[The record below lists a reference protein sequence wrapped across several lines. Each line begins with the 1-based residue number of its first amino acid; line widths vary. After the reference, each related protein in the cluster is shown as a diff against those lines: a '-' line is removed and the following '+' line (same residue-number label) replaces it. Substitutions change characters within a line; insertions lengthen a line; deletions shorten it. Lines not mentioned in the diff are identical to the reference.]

1 MKRKMVTALLCS
13 MVIATSAAGSAA
25 AVSADTEAVMTE
37 AVEMH
42 RGFGGQGQEN
52 RGGMPGGE
60 FGGQGQEDRGGM
72 PGGEFGGQ
80 GQEDRGSMPGGEF
93 GGQGQQGAPEGQQ
106 QNGQQQN
113 GQQQNGQQGAS
124 NGRQGQMPGRAPEMG
139 SNGATVGKVTAIDG
153 NKVTVSVLKDG
164 KEESVTYDLSDVEI
178 TKAQGGPMMSRVGN
192 QTPPEKPEGESA
204 GSEQQ
209 TPPEKP
215 EGESADSAQQTPS
228 EKPESES
235 ADSAQQTPP
244 EKPEGE
250 SADGAQQGEKAAV
263 SDISAGDLIEIAL
276 DESGNVKSVTLRQ
289 KPDRRGQ
296 VGPSAQNGS
305 AAGAKMSM
313 STDGNTENGE
323 VSTSTE
329 KPEGESDNGEQQT
342 PTEKP
347 EGESDNGEQ
356 QTPTEKPEGESDN
369 GEQQTPPEKPEGE
382 SNNGEQQAPPEKPN
396 GEAPSGEMPNGEM
409 PGGMPGGQGGPGGSA
424 PTEYAAAS
432 ALTENASGET
442 YTSSAEGESA
452 VLVDGKEVSISDIT
466 VEKTG
471 DSSGEDSDFY
481 GTNAAVLAV
490 NGGHL
495 VIDGANIT
503 TDGTHAN
510 AVFSYGEGTTV
521 DVSDATITTT
531 GNNSGGIMTTGG
543 ATMNAENLTVNTSGN
558 SSASIRSDRG
568 GGTVTVSKGSYN
580 TSGVGSPAIYST
592 ADITVSDAALS
603 ATNSEAV
610 VIEGGNSV
618 TLNNVNANGNNATLN
633 GQSTIKTN
641 VLIYQSMSG
650 DASEGKSAFSMTGG
664 SMTCETGTM
673 FHVTNT
679 TTTIDLSGVAF
690 TYADDS
696 DDFIVISE
704 DSWGNAGSNGGHVTM
719 NLDAQTVEGNAV
731 VDQSSD
737 LTMTLANASSYTGAV
752 NSDNSGAEISVSVS
766 ADSTWTLTGDS
777 YISSFDGDLSSVN
790 TNGYHL
796 YVNGELAA

>member
-52 RGGMPGGE
+52 RGG
-60 FGGQGQEDRGGM
+60 
-72 PGGEFGGQ
+72 
-80 GQEDRGSMPGGEF
+80 MPGGEF

-323 VSTSTE
+323 VSTS
-329 KPEGESDNGEQQT
+329 
-342 PTEKP
+342 
-347 EGESDNGEQ
+347 
-356 QTPTEKPEGESDN
+356 TEKPEGESDN